1 MEQNMEPTQ
10 TGQNMEQNTQKNNK
24 KIDKKENNKKEKKEK
39 QDPLFTEG
47 VRIAKKWTSN
57 YVNERVVE
65 KVDDDQNSM
74 IKLMYGIESVEEKK
88 NTNFML
94 FSFDSKVKK
103 DKEGEIIVTNK
114 LLIGT
119 RINEECDKWLE
130 HIRISFVNSD
140 MCCVYW
146 RYSPSIDTGLN
157 KNNSFQIAIITGGS
171 SFKDIDTAFMAS
183 NQYLKDNKLVDFGE
197 DDEFIDYSEEAG
209 IEW

>member
-1 MEQNMEPTQ
+1 ME
-10 TGQNMEQNTQKNNK
+10 QNMEQNTRKNNK
-24 KIDKKENNKKEKKEK
+24 KDNKKENNNKGNKKEKKEK

-47 VRIAKKWTSN
+47 VRIAKKWSSN

-65 KVDDDQNSM
+65 KVDDDENLM
-74 IKLMYGIESVEEKK
+74 VKLMRGLESVEEKK

-103 DKEGEIIVTNK
+103 DKEGEVIVTNK

-119 RINEECDKWLE
+119 RVNEECDKWLE
-130 HIRISFVNSD
+130 YVRKSVVQTNIDYMLFCYPLPSD
-140 MCCVYW
+140 VTDMK
-146 RYSPSIDTGLN
+146 RG
-157 KNNSFQIAIITGGS
+157 FQIAIITGGS
-171 SFKDIDTAFMAS
+171 SFKDIDTAFTAS